1 MSYIKNCKTCGQKI
15 SLREMQR
22 GQWVAFD
29 ANTDIPHKH
38 NKKNKAQKRPNYDL
52 KNSVGSSQHINTLSS
67 QSQPYTTTNSASNST
82 NIWPYIIIGI
92 IIIII
97 ISN

>member
-1 MSYIKNCKTCGQKI
+1 LSYIKNCKECGQRI

-29 ANTDIPHKH
+29 VNTDVPHKH
-38 NKKNKAQKRPNYDL
+38 NKRKKAQRKSKQDHKNFFEIEKNNYETSEESKK
-52 KNSVGSSQHINTLSS
+52 KNI
-67 QSQPYTTTNSASNST
+67 

-92 IIIII
+92 IILVIIY
-97 ISN
+97 N